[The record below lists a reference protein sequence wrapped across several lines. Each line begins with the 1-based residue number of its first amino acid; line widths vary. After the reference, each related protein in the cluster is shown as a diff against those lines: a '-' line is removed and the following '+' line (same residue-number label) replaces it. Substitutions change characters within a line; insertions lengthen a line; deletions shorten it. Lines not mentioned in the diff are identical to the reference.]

1 MPGLLDG
8 IMRNTA
14 ERLIES
20 FGGPITY
27 IQTTETFDASVGKT
41 TQTEVAVTVISTP
54 PVPLSKRL
62 ASGQDYRAVYG
73 EVFDTVQA
81 GDLITTLKA
90 QNLGFVP
97 AIGDKIIFNGSRW
110 QIVRVDPLYSGALA
124 AAYTVQMR
132 Q

>member
-1 MPGLLDG
+1 MPGQLDS
-8 IMRNTA
+8 IMRATA
-14 ERLIES
+14 ERLIEG

-27 IQTTETFDASVGKT
+27 IQTAETYDAATGKT
-41 TQTEVAVTVISTP
+41 TTTETNFSVISTP

-62 ASGQDYRAVYG
+62 ASGQDYRAIYG

-81 GDLITTLKA
+81 GDLITQMKA
-90 QNLGFVP
+90 LNLPFIP
-97 AIGDKIIFNGSRW
+97 AIGDQIIFNGSRW

>member
-1 MPGLLDG
+1 MPGLLDNV
-8 IMRNTA
+8 MRPVA

-20 FGGPITY
+20 FGGPLTY
-27 IQTTETFDASVGKT
+27 IRTTETFDPDSGKT
-41 TQTEVAVTVISTP
+41 SQSEVESTVIGTP

-62 ASGQDYRAVYG
+62 ASGENFRAVYG

-90 QNLGFVP
+90 LNLGFTPV
-97 AIGDKIIFNGSRW
+97 IGDKVIFQGTRW
-110 QIVRVDPLYSGALA
+110 QIVRIDPLYSGALA
-124 AAYTVQMR
+124 AAYTIQMR

>member
-1 MPGLLDG
+1 MPGLLDS
-8 IMRNTA
+8 IMRPVA

-20 FGGPITY
+20 FGGAITY
-27 IQTTETFDASVGKT
+27 IQTAETYDAATGKT
-41 TQTEVAVTVISTP
+41 TTTETTYSVISTP

-81 GDLITTLKA
+81 GDLITTIKA
-90 QNLGFVP
+90 LNLPFVP
-97 AIGDKIIFNGSRW
+97 VIGDQILFNNERW
-110 QIVRVDPLYSGALA
+110 QIVRIDPLYSGELA
-124 AAYTVQMR
+124 AAYTIQIR